1 MSANSF
7 QSRPFGAMFN
17 QNNIF
22 TMNNIILRYGLFSGV
37 LSALLV
43 VGTGFYL
50 QKNGVAGSS
59 EVWGYAGMVIS
70 MIFIFVGV
78 RVYRDQ
84 ERGGVIS
91 FGEALKVGGLMALI
105 SCVCYSVAWM
115 AVSEWILPDFMD
127 QYIQFILDKM
137 KTEQK
142 PEAEIQKAAADMA
155 SFKEIYANPL
165 YKFLLTLREPLPVAL
180 VVTLASA
187 GLLKKKGKI

>member
-1 MSANSF
+1 
-7 QSRPFGAMFN
+7 
-17 QNNIF
+17 
-22 TMNNIILRYGLFSGV
+22 MNKIILRYGFFSGI
-37 LSALLV
+37 LSAALV

-59 EVWGYAGMVIS
+59 EIWGYTGMVIS
-70 MIFIFVGV
+70 MIFIFIGV

-105 SCVCYSVAWM
+105 SCVCYAVAWM
-115 AVSEWILPDFMD
+115 AVSEWMLPDFMD
-127 QYIQFILDKM
+127 QYIQFLLDKM
-137 KTEQK
+137 KAEQK
-142 PEAEIQKAAADMA
+142 TEAEIQKAAAEMA

-187 GLLKKKGKI
+187 GLLRKGSN